1 MAQGSEQVARRQAHS
16 KPDID
21 AQLEEFLAGA
31 QGEDAQLR
39 ALRQAFDDWV
49 PLPADAFVIGEPVAV
64 DGISYSGTPRRGLTA
79 ACSRD
84 DGTRHE
90 VAACE
95 VVFPAGSM
103 GETLVS
109 AYRRWLGISPS
120 ASKTMSRT
128 AAPRARRHKASAED
142 LDLDKPI
149 ELAVITAKEKAARCR
164 LLGTAREITLRT
176 ADVWDMVPGE
186 IVTVSARKQW
196 RYAGHPYISGDV
208 QGQRLDVAALGLVPL
223 RLEDEGSW
231 EPDDEY
237 WGEEGEPLE
246 EWAKPIVAR
255 GTRPSFEME
264 QVLPGSDPDDWDS
277 DPILEAADLHAAGDR
292 AGARK
297 LLMEM
302 LAADLRCLDAHAHLG
317 NFVFDGRPEDA
328 IRHYKVG
335 VRIGELSL
343 GADFDGVLPW
353 GHVDNRPFLRC
364 LHGYGLCLW
373 RLGNADEA
381 GQVFERMLWLNP
393 SDNQGVRFLLP
404 QVRAGDQWEDH
415 HGEG

>member
-1 MAQGSEQVARRQAHS
+1 MARR
-16 KPDID
+16 K
-21 AQLEEFLAGA
+21 AQLPIDTDALLEEVLTGA
-31 QGEDAQLR
+31 QGEDEQLR
-39 ALRQAFDDWV
+39 ALCRAFEDMV
-49 PLPADAFVIGEPVAV
+49 SLPADAFIIGEPVSV
-64 DGISYSGTPRRGLTA
+64 DGISYGGNSRMGLTA

-84 DGTRHE
+84 DCTRYE

-120 ASKTMSRT
+120 ASKRMSRT
-128 AAPRARRHKASAED
+128 AAPRARRHKASNED
-142 LDLDKPI
+142 VDLGKPI

-164 LLGTAREITLRT
+164 LLGTEREITLRT

-186 IVTVSARKQW
+186 IVTINARKQW

-208 QGQRLDVAALGLVPL
+208 NSHRLDVPALGLVPL
-223 RLEDEGSW
+223 RLEDEGPW
-231 EPDDEY
+231 DPDKEY
-237 WGEEGEPLE
+237 WGEEGEPIE
-246 EWAKPIVAR
+246 EWARPIIAR
-255 GTRPSFEME
+255 GPRPSFEME

-277 DPILEAADLHAAGDR
+277 DPILEAADLHSAGDL

-302 LAADLRCLDAHAHLG
+302 LAADMRCLDAHAHLG
-317 NFVFDGRPEDA
+317 NFVFDGRPGDA
-328 IRHYKVG
+328 IRHYEVG
-335 VRIGELSL
+335 VRIGELAL
-343 GADFDGVLPW
+343 GPDFDGVLPW
-353 GHVDNRPFLRC
+353 GHINNRPFFRC

-373 RLGNADEA
+373 RMGRTDEA
-381 GQVFERMLWLNP
+381 EQVFDRMLWLNP
-393 SDNQGVRFLLP
+393 SDNQGIRFMLP
-404 QVRAGDQWEDH
+404 QVRAGELWEDH